1 MKIELVLLY
10 QGWWMNRR
18 IFSVLAPKP
27 PGPSVRVWLPD
38 RSVRHC
44 HKPRVF
50 LFFRAE
56 NENTTQNPTT
66 AAINSSSTPTPST
79 SPTVPNYGN
88 GPWEDVRL
96 PKYFV
101 PVHYNLSLTVDL
113 VNLVFHG
120 NVSVDVKVEN
130 DTKYMFLH
138 VNKLNMTSTP
148 MLFNSGKDIDLYIT
162 RLHIVLGPKKAKPLK
177 VNTKNNDCAC
187 VSL

>member
-1 MKIELVLLY
+1 M
-10 QGWWMNRR
+10 MNRR
-18 IFSVLAPKP
+18 RFSFSSVLTSKP
-27 PGPSVRVWLPD
+27 PATAINHVFL
-38 RSVRHC
+38 
-44 HKPRVF
+44 F

-66 AAINSSSTPTPST
+66 SINSTSTPAPST
-79 SPTVPNYGN
+79 SPTMPDYGN

-96 PKYFV
+96 PKYFD

-120 NVSVDVKVEN
+120 DVSVDVKVKN

-162 RLHIVLGPKKAKPLK
+162 RLHMKVKHQKERLRMHEFVAIDEATKVVKKQY
-177 VNTKNNDCAC
+177 
-187 VSL
+187 